1 MDGLSVPLTGFRV
14 LTGTANRPLAE
25 EIARSLGTE
34 LCRTNVTR
42 FADGEVFVRLD
53 ENVRGADRC
62 SASCSRSP
70 AWWGGWVRVHDGTMQ
85 AYIH

>member
-25 EIARSLGTE
+25 EIAKSLGTE

-53 ENVRGADRC
+53 ENVR
-62 SASCSRSP
+62 
-70 AWWGGWVRVHDGTMQ
+70 
-85 AYIH
+85 